1 MKKRKDL
8 WLIYYTIWETFAS
21 ESFENLKKGIS
32 AAMRII

>member
-1 MKKRKDL
+1 MKRRKYL

-21 ESFENLKKGIS
+21 ESFEYLKKGIG